1 MIYELITP
9 TDPYTFEAPTKE
21 IAALVVFLLSTFY
34 AAETDDESN
43 EYDIPVLYFL
53 DPDEWYKDEFG
64 HSASDGL
71 IQNQAAV
78 KDALLSFVYGYH
90 LDRETYF
97 EKYNALQTE
106 EEKFNFR
113 NTWNGNKIGQMDIAE
128 YAEKVIVPQIDA
140 LIERVNAGKHA
151 EEAGS

>member
-21 IAALVVFLLSTFY
+21 IAALVIFLLSTFY

-71 IQNQAAV
+71 IQNQTAV
-78 KDALLSFVYGYH
+78 KAALLSFVYGYH
-90 LDRETYF
+90 LDKSRLPTSEMRGTAIRSV
-97 EKYNALQTE
+97 K
-106 EEKFNFR
+106 R
-113 NTWNGNKIGQMDIAE
+113 ISPNTPKRLLCLRST
-128 YAEKVIVPQIDA
+128 P
-140 LIERVNAGKHA
+140 
-151 EEAGS
+151 